1 VEKHITD
8 EAFLKATGK
17 SREDWFGLL
26 DGAGGP
32 QLDHRSM
39 VAALRDKGGLASAW
53 WQQEVAVA
61 YEKARG
67 KLAPGETAGEG
78 FQIGV
83 SRILDIAPVKAWR
96 LMTEEPG
103 RSVWLGKMEKMPRQ
117 GESYETDD
125 GTKGK
130 VASFTE
136 GRHVRLTWQPRGWHK
151 PTTLQFYVLPGGEK
165 TSFRF
170 HQERLATA
178 AQREEMRTHWQGVL
192 DKLEKMVHDQKIP
205 NTGI

>member
-1 VEKHITD
+1 MEKHITD

-17 SREDWFGLL
+17 SQEDWFGFL

-39 VAALRDKGGLASAW
+39 VAALRNKGGLVSAW
-53 WQQEVAVA
+53 WQQEVTVA

-67 KLAPGETAGEG
+67 KRVLGETAGEG

-83 SRILDIAPVKAWR
+83 SRILDIAPGKAWR

-103 RSVWLGKMEKMPRQ
+103 RSVWLGKVEKMPRQ
-117 GESYETDD
+117 GETYEAAD

-136 GRHVRLTWQPRGWHK
+136 GRHVRLTWQPSGWHK
-151 PTTLQFYVLPGGEK
+151 PSTLQFYVLPGGDK

-170 HQERLATA
+170 HQERLGSAE
-178 AQREEMRTHWQGVL
+178 QREEMRARWQGVL
-192 DKLEKMVHDQKIP
+192 DRLEILVREVNPKH
-205 NTGI
+205 